1 MEIALILV
9 KSLHILEEP
18 LVTFENKEQEI
29 YVSEEYGG
37 RFGKGAANRTKE
49 GTELERKYY
58 YIEIST

>member
-1 MEIALILV
+1 MEIALVLV
-9 KSLHILEEP
+9 KSLRILEEP

-49 GTELERKYY
+49 ALKNGT
-58 YIEIST
+58 